1 MDEHASDNNDHTD
14 DTMPE
19 RKLWRAVLKM
29 AVDDLKGGGTEAQRM
44 DACTFLFS
52 GEYDDQLE
60 LSGFD
65 AAWVRMGILRI
76 ALTGGGKW
84 RNARK
89 SIALYGERHGR
100 FSKDCHASAK
110 AFDRYIRAKVA

>member
-52 GEYDDQLE
+52 GEDDDQLE

-65 AAWVRMGILRI
+65 AAWVRSGLLRSAI
-76 ALTGGGKW
+76 QRGGKW

-89 SIALYGERHGR
+89 SITLYESRDGTFSPDCKGALSDFNEYMTL
-100 FSKDCHASAK
+100 
-110 AFDRYIRAKVA
+110 RAA